1 MQLPISSDRVAT
13 LTMALTDG
21 FVLQQLA
28 DRKRLPAGLLAEGI
42 NVLITGLM
50 AVAGVPAG
58 GRRGD

>member
-1 MQLPISSDRVAT
+1 
-13 LTMALTDG
+13 MALTDG

-58 GRRGD
+58 GRRQS